1 MQRLRNKRI
10 VLGVTGGIAAYK
22 SAELVRLLRKLDA
35 DVHVVMT
42 KAACEFITPLTL
54 QALSHNPVH
63 LDLLDARAEAGMGHI
78 ELARWADVV
87 VVAPATADFMARLV
101 GGQADD
107 LLTTL
112 CLATSAPL
120 CLAPAMNQGMWRDS
134 VTQQNVE
141 ALKERNVRLFGPDD
155 GYQACGDV
163 GPGRMIDPEIIVKD
177 TAELFMHDI
186 LSGMNIVITAGGTR
200 EDIDPVRFIAN
211 HSSGKMGYAIAE
223 AAMEAGA
230 SVTLISGPVNLETPD
245 RVHRI
250 DVVSARDMHQAVHDN
265 IEKADIFIGCAAVGD
280 YRPMEVAKDK
290 IKKNTDDPNEVLELK
305 LIRNPDIIA
314 SVTALEKSPFVM
326 GFAAE
331 SQNVLGYAADKLRRK
346 KMNLIVANDIAGAG
360 IGFSSDNNEVTVLG
374 EDLEE
379 PLPRASKKVL
389 ARKLLQIMARR
400 YRKWKRTQQDTEA
413 QSEE

>member
-35 DVHVVMT
+35 DVRVVMT

-63 LDLLDARAEAGMGHI
+63 LDLLDAKAEAGMGHI

-87 VVAPATADFMARLV
+87 LVAPATADFMARMAA
-101 GGQADD
+101 GQADD

-112 CLATSAPL
+112 CLATSAPI
-120 CLAPAMNQGMWRDS
+120 CLAPAMNQAMWRDGQ
-134 VTQQNVE
+134 TQQNVE
-141 ALKERNVRLFGPDD
+141 NLKERNVRMFGPDD

-163 GPGRMIDPEIIVKD
+163 GPGRMIDPEAIVKH
-177 TAELFMHDI
+177 TAELFMHDV
-186 LSGMNIVITAGGTR
+186 LSGLNLMITAGGTR
-200 EDIDPVRFIAN
+200 EDIDPVRFISN

-223 AAMEAGA
+223 AAIEAGA

-245 RVHRI
+245 RVERVN
-250 DVVSARDMHQAVHDN
+250 VVSARDMHQAVHDN
-265 IEKADIFIGCAAVGD
+265 MEGVDIFIGCAAVGD
-280 YRPMEVAKDK
+280 YRPVDVAKEK
-290 IKKNTDDPNEVLELK
+290 IKKDPDNSGEVLEIRLV
-305 LIRNPDIIA
+305 RNPDIIA
-314 SVTALEKSPFVM
+314 SVTALNESPFVM

-346 KMNLIVANDIAGAG
+346 KMNLIVANDIGGA
-360 IGFSSDNNEVTVLG
+360 SSAFNSDTNEVTVLG

-379 PLPRASKKVL
+379 PLPLASKKVV
-389 ARKLLQIMARR
+389 ARKLLKIMALR
-400 YRKWKRTQQDTEA
+400 YRKWKRSKPDAEV
-413 QSEE
+413 

>member
-1 MQRLRNKRI
+1 MQQLRNKRI

-22 SAELVRLLRKLDA
+22 SAELVRQLGKLGA
-35 DVHVVMT
+35 DVRVVMT

-87 VVAPATADFMARLV
+87 VVAPATADFMARLTT
-101 GGQADD
+101 GQADD

-120 CLAPAMNQGMWRDS
+120 CLAPAMNQGMWRDAK
-134 VTQQNVE
+134 TQQNIE
-141 ALKERNVRLFGPDD
+141 ALKERNIRMFGPDD

-163 GPGRMIDPEIIVKD
+163 GPGRMIDPEVIVQQ
-177 TAELFMHDI
+177 TAELFTHDV
-186 LSGMNIVITAGGTR
+186 LSGLTVMVTAGATR
-200 EDIDPVRFIAN
+200 EEIDPVRFISN

-223 AAMEAGA
+223 AAIDAGA
-230 SVTLISGPVNLETPD
+230 SVKLVSGPVNLETPD
-245 RVHRI
+245 RVNRI
-250 DVVSARDMHQAVHDN
+250 DVVSARDMYRAVHDH
-265 IEKADIFIGCAAVGD
+265 IDDVDIFIGCAAVGD
-280 YRPMEVAKDK
+280 FRPAEVAKDK
-290 IKKNTDDPNEVLELK
+290 IKKNPDDTSEFLELR

-314 SVTALEKSPFVM
+314 SVTALDEPPFVM

-346 KMNLIVANDIAGAG
+346 KMNLIVANDISEAGS
-360 IGFSSDNNEVTVLG
+360 GFNSDTNEVTVLG

-379 PLPRASKKVL
+379 PLPLASKKVV
-389 ARKLLQIMARR
+389 ARKLLKIMGHR
-400 YRKWKRTQQDTEA
+400 YRKWKRALQDAEA
-413 QSEE
+413 

>member
-22 SAELVRLLRKLDA
+22 SAELVRLLCKLEA
-35 DVHVVMT
+35 DVRVVMT

-63 LDLLDARAEAGMGHI
+63 LDLLDAKAEAGMGHI

-87 VVAPATADFMARLV
+87 LVAPATADFMARLAM
-101 GGQADD
+101 GQADD

-120 CLAPAMNQGMWRDS
+120 CLAPAMNQGMWRDTQ
-134 VTQQNVE
+134 TQQNVE
-141 ALKERNVRLFGPDD
+141 AIRERGVRIFGPDD

-163 GPGRMIDPEIIVKD
+163 GPGRMIDPEVIVQHA
-177 TAELFMHDI
+177 AELFMHDV
-186 LSGMNIVITAGGTR
+186 LSGMRVLVTAGGTR

-230 SVTLISGPVNLETPD
+230 SVTLISGPVNLSAPD
-245 RVHRI
+245 RVKRI

-265 IEKADIFIGCAAVGD
+265 IEGVDVFIGCAAVGD
-280 YRPMEVAKDK
+280 YRPVEVAKNK
-290 IKKNTDDPNEVLELK
+290 IKKDPDNSAEVLEIK
-305 LIRNPDIIA
+305 LVRNPDIIA
-314 SVTALEKSPFVM
+314 SVTALEKPPFVM

-331 SQNVLGYAADKLRRK
+331 SQDVLGYAADKLRRK
-346 KMNLIVANDIAGAG
+346 RMNLIVANDIGGAES
-360 IGFSSDNNEVTVLG
+360 GFNSDTNEVTVLG
-374 EDLEE
+374 EGLEE
-379 PLPRASKKVL
+379 PLPLASKKVV
-389 ARKLLQIMARR
+389 ARRLLQVMGRR
-400 YRKWKRTQQDTEA
+400 YRKWKRSQQDAEA
-413 QSEE
+413 